1 MCVIGEYI
9 DSFFEE
15 FILVIAASAGT
26 TVFAYFRSIRNK
38 QIENALELNKIH
50 QRSWRIEKAILL
62 LAKLTA
68 KQTKQAHPEI
78 DTSSLEEV
86 VKEMIKDENNESL
99 TKFHH

>member
-1 MCVIGEYI
+1 VLDEYI

-15 FILVIAASAGT
+15 FLLIIAATAGT
-26 TVFAYFRSIRNK
+26 TIFAYFRSIRNK
-38 QIENALELNKIH
+38 QIENASALNRIH
-50 QRSWRIEKAILL
+50 HRSWQIEKAILM

-86 VKEMIKDENNESL
+86 VRELMKD
-99 TKFHH
+99 KP

>member
-1 MCVIGEYI
+1 MIEQYI

-15 FILVIAASAGT
+15 ILLVIAITAGST
-26 TVFAYFRSIRNK
+26 AFAYFRSIRNK
-38 QIENALELNKIH
+38 QIENAVALNRIH
-50 QRSWRIEKAILL
+50 QRSWQIEKAILM

-86 VKEMIKDENNESL
+86 VKELMKDKE
-99 TKFHH
+99 

>member
-1 MCVIGEYI
+1 MIDQYI

-15 FILVIAASAGT
+15 IILAIAITAGS

-38 QIENALELNKIH
+38 QIENAVALNKIH
-50 QRSWRIEKAILL
+50 RRSWQIEKAILM

-86 VKEMIKDENNESL
+86 VKELMKDKE
-99 TKFHH
+99 

>member
-1 MCVIGEYI
+1 MIDEYI
-9 DSFFEE
+9 GNFFEE
-15 FILVIAASAGT
+15 FLLLIIITAGT

-38 QIENALELNKIH
+38 QIENAIALDKIH
-50 QRSWRIEKAILL
+50 QRSWQIEKAILM

-86 VKEMIKDENNESL
+86 VRELMNDKS
-99 TKFHH
+99 

>member
-1 MCVIGEYI
+1 MIDQYI

-15 FILVIAASAGT
+15 IILAIAITAGS

-38 QIENALELNKIH
+38 QIENAVALNKIH
-50 QRSWRIEKAILL
+50 RRSWQIEKDILM

-86 VKEMIKDENNESL
+86 VKELMKDKE
-99 TKFHH
+99 